1 MRLAFIDIETTGLT
15 AGYHQIIEIAIIRED
30 LNGIDVYH
38 TRIKPNDIHRADKKA
53 LEINGYN
60 DVEWIDAPFHY
71 EVVEQI
77 AEKLNGCTLVGH
89 NVKFDHEFIED
100 LCWRHKVKLNCK
112 HRMIDTIT
120 LAHEHLYFMK
130 SHNMDSLRRFFNMSS
145 YGSHRALKDCHDMRL
160 IYYKLLRA
168 SAVSRLW
175 WRVRYQIKKTLS
187 SERGD

>member
-1 MRLAFIDIETTGLT
+1 MKLAFIDIETTGLT
-15 AGYHQIIEIAIIRED
+15 AGYHQIIEIAIITEH
-30 LNGIDVYH
+30 NGAIDVYC

-53 LEINGYN
+53 LQINGYN
-60 DVEWIDAPFHY
+60 EIEWIDAPYDY
-71 EVVEQI
+71 EVVDQI

-89 NVKFDHEFIED
+89 NVQFDHEFIED

-112 HRMIDTIT
+112 HRMIDTVT
-120 LAHEHLYFMK
+120 LAHEHLYFVR
-130 SHNMDSLRRFFNMSS
+130 SHSLDSIREFFGMSS

-175 WRVRYQIKKTLS
+175 WRVRDQIKKTLS